1 MNMEARF
8 YEDVDVFYD
17 VAYPFL
23 LTREAENNLLLSILN
38 SLKEN
43 LQDIGKDMPL
53 LFSLTHHDDVKLI
66 ALRTPPHDL
75 LISYTDNLD
84 TIDVLVEEITKRNEK
99 LPGVLSFKEAADK
112 FAELW
117 CEQNSLKPNLLR
129 KERIYKLEE
138 VSKDTIGTKK
148 FSVASKTH
156 QITVLKWAGEMLK
169 EALVDATEED
179 IEQTVNQLKEE
190 FEENKSKMFL
200 LFDNNEPVSMVRKS
214 GKTPNGNFVNFV
226 YTPPSLRRKGYA
238 TECVAKLSKQLIEEG
253 NKYCFLFTDLS
264 NPTSNS
270 IYQKIGYRPVID
282 ENHYKFLNFFAL
294 FKFLLKI

>member
-1 MNMEARF
+1 MSMEARF
-8 YEDVDVFYD
+8 YEDIDDFFNI
-17 VAYPFL
+17 AYPFL
-23 LTREAENNLLLSILN
+23 LAREAENNLLLSILN
-38 SLKEN
+38 SLKEK
-43 LQDIGKDMPL
+43 IHSYEKDMPL
-53 LFSLTHHDDVKLI
+53 LFSLADNDDVKLI
-66 ALRTPPHDL
+66 ALRTPPHDII
-75 LISYTDNLD
+75 ISY
-84 TIDVLVEEITKRNEK
+84 IDDLNYIEVLVEELFKLNEK

-112 FAELW
+112 FSELW

-156 QITVLKWAGEMLK
+156 QRIVLKWTEEMMK
-169 EALVDATEED
+169 EALVDTTEDD
-179 IEQTVNQLKEE
+179 IEQTTNQLSKE
-190 FEENKSKMFL
+190 FEENNSKMFL
-200 LFDNNEPVSMVRKS
+200 LFDNYEPVSMVRKA
-214 GKTPNGNFVNFV
+214 GKTPNGNFVNLV

-238 TECVAKLSKQLIEEG
+238 TECVAKLSKQLLEEG

-282 ENHYKFLNFFAL
+282 ENHYKFLT
-294 FKFLLKI
+294 K